1 MKLKEFHSLDKK
13 EYIEVFKDLV
23 GYQEDDIYQHCLN
36 IVDKYD
42 DYWYKTGDLDF
53 YNEKDYIFDAF
64 ICFLD
69 YSRGVLR
76 YVFNHFNE
84 VNYKPKSILDYGAG
98 IGFTTAMLASKFKNS
113 KIYYYNIGKFQK
125 EVLLKVKDLF
135 NLDNI
140 EVIND
145 IHLKKY
151 DVCCLLEVLEH
162 FKNPKEVLD
171 DVFKYNSTYLIETNS
186 FTIKSAGHFNEYD
199 FLDKTYSNRQI
210 RKHINRYMKETYQL
224 LLEGYNRR
232 PRIWV
237 NKNSSFLVELNKFE
251 LKRF

>member
-84 VNYKPKSILDYGAG
+84 VNYKPKSILDYIGHWLDLRFPDG
-98 IGFTTAMLASKFKNS
+98 IYKDSVEASSTTNVSV
-113 KIYYYNIGKFQK
+113 
-125 EVLLKVKDLF
+125 E
-135 NLDNI
+135 
-140 EVIND
+140 E
-145 IHLKKY
+145 
-151 DVCCLLEVLEH
+151 
-162 FKNPKEVLD
+162 
-171 DVFKYNSTYLIETNS
+171 STEST
-186 FTIKSAGHFNEYD
+186 
-199 FLDKTYSNRQI
+199 
-210 RKHINRYMKETYQL
+210 
-224 LLEGYNRR
+224 
-232 PRIWV
+232 
-237 NKNSSFLVELNKFE
+237 
-251 LKRF
+251 